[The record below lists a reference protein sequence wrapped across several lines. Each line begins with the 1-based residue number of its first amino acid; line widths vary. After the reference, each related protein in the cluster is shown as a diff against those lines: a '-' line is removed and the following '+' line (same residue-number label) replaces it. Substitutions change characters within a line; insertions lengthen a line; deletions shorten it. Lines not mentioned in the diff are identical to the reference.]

1 MQAEFIYTRT
11 IEILVAILVGAF
23 LCWLGYRLFYRGLS
37 DKSDLTL
44 EYRKVKFQL
53 FSASPGIFFSLF
65 GAAIIFASVWK
76 VAVFQEERLPAGDA
90 ESPPISTYIEKGGS
104 AGTKGQIANFAD
116 IRDAFSEALKLHLAG
131 KTGLAESLYLKILKA
146 VPDLDRVANNLADLK
161 NTQEKT
167 DEALVYA
174 KFSAMVFPE
183 FDDAR
188 RTLAEIEK
196 NIKDQ

>member
-37 DKSDLTL
+37 DKSDLKV
-44 EYRKVKFQL
+44 EYGKVKFQI

-76 VAVFQEERLPAGDA
+76 VAIFQEGLPSGGA
-90 ESPPISTYIEKGGS
+90 ENPAQYTYIEKGGS
-104 AGTKGQIANFAD
+104 SDTHRHIADFAD
-116 IRDAFSEALKLHLAG
+116 IHGAFSEALKLHLAG
-131 KTGLAESLYLKILKA
+131 KTGLAESLYLKILKSI
-146 VPDLDRVANNLADLK
+146 PDLGRITNNLADLK
-161 NTQEKT
+161 NTQQKT
-167 DEALVYA
+167 DEALVYV

-196 NIKDQ
+196 NSNDK